1 MIAMT
6 TNSSIRVNLLE
17 LAFAFGFGW
26 QANSSIRVN
35 LLELAFAFGFGW
47 QANSSIRVKQR
58 RRCLR
63 LAFRMD
69 IECAVGYDI
78 GWNRY
83 VVP

>member
-6 TNSSIRVNLLE
+6 T
-17 LAFAFGFGW
+17 
-26 QANSSIRVN
+26 NSSIRVN

>member
-17 LAFAFGFGW
+17 LAFAFGFRLRQG
-26 QANSSIRVN
+26 
-35 LLELAFAFGFGW
+35 FAGHVGW